1 MIQGVNSSNSP
12 APLKKKKKMRYCIPC
27 FLRLIADVWNE
38 VCAGRQL
45 SLFGPTGADPPGL
58 SIRAG
63 ALHQLQLWSLQV
75 SQSGFVFFF
84 MAVCHIVSGFSLC
97 SPPQLCISFASWSW
111 RVFLDVF
118 FRETHKLK
126 ACLCPTWEEDPL
138 VLTSPVLFSVQYRC

>member
-12 APLKKKKKMRYCIPC
+12 APLKKKKKDEV
-27 FLRLIADVWNE
+27 LQLIADVWNK

-75 SQSGFVFFF
+75 SQSGFFFF
-84 MAVCHIVSGFSLC
+84 YGRLSHSFRILSLL
-97 SPPQLCISFASWSW
+97 STTALHQFCIMILAC
-111 RVFLDVF
+111 F
-118 FRETHKLK
+118 FRRVLQGDTQTEGVFVSNLGRGSVSSYFTGLV
-126 ACLCPTWEEDPL
+126 LCP
-138 VLTSPVLFSVQYRC
+138 V